1 MNQSIALIAAAIL
14 TLSGAVNAATSQST
28 LLDKTASTSPSTIW
42 TTGELGF
49 VQNPAGATNQMVASV
64 DATRIVDSSVD
75 VSAKTSP
82 STVWSFGE
90 VGYLQNAN
98 YSAADKAAGLS
109 VAMARSQAMA
119 MQANVRSVKDISI
132 TF

>member
-1 MNQSIALIAAAIL
+1 MNKSIALIAAVVL
-14 TLSGAVNAATSQST
+14 TISGAVNAATSQTT

-49 VQNPAGATNQMVASV
+49 VQNPAGVTYRMVGAEQVMSP
-64 DATRIVDSSVD
+64 VDSSID

-82 STVWSFGE
+82 STTWSFGE
-90 VGYLQNAN
+90 TGYIQNPN
-98 YSAADKAAGLS
+98 YTAAAKGEGFS

-119 MQANVRSVKDISI
+119 LQSSVNSYKDISI